1 MTAHDTLAGIAGLDA
16 ARAAALTGHRPAVG
30 AAAEASLSALLDVAD
45 GDEAPGLDR
54 ATRLLSAARAAHV
67 DRSREL
73 LDYYLELLAEEDG
86 AADGGADGGADG
98 AAVDVHALVTGGADG
113 AAGRGASRRLRAL
126 LRHVDLLVLRPAAA
140 TPDDVDALVVAGWS
154 IPEVVVLSQ
163 IVAFVTY
170 QTRVA
175 AGLAVLNEV
184 PA

>member
-86 AADGGADGGADG
+86 AADGGADG

-113 AAGRGASRRLRAL
+113 AAGRGASRQLRAL